1 MSERK
6 KNALPDE
13 GLNLLNLME
22 TLFYRDEFLTI
33 ASHELKTPLTALKL
47 QAQVFKRN
55 AMKEKDLYYSKE
67 KVNQLI
73 DQMETQATRLSKL
86 VDDMLDVSRI
96 RSGLFSLNTI
106 HFNLS
111 QLLMNIRDQL
121 SILESSQISFTI
133 SPDIFMTGDP
143 DRLAQVFHQLI
154 QNALKYGNSRPIQV
168 SLCVKRGKII
178 FSVKDSGRGISEEDQ
193 SKIFNRFQ
201 RAVAASEISGLGLG
215 LYIAKEIV
223 ESHKGSITIQSKI
236 GIGSVFT
243 ATFKK
248 LELP

>member
-6 KNALPDE
+6 KTALPAE

-22 TLFYRDEFLTI
+22 TLFYRDEFLSI

-55 AMKEKDLYYSKE
+55 AMKDKDLYYSKE

-73 DQMETQATRLSKL
+73 DQMETQASRLSKL
-86 VDDMLDVSRI
+86 VDEMLDVSRI
-96 RSGLFSLNTI
+96 RSGLFVQNKI

-111 QLLMNIRDQL
+111 QQLTEIRDQF
-121 SILESSQISFTI
+121 SSFELGQISFSIT
-133 SPDIFMTGDP
+133 PDIFMMGDP

-154 QNALKYGNSRPIQV
+154 QNALKYGNSKPIVV

-178 FSVKDSGRGISEEDQ
+178 FFVKDSGRGISEDDQ
-193 SKIFNRFQ
+193 NKIFNRFQ

-223 ESHKGSITIQSKI
+223 ESHGGSISIQSKMDV
-236 GIGSVFT
+236 GSIFT
-243 ATFKK
+243 VALKK
-248 LELP
+248 LESP

>member
-6 KNALPDE
+6 KTALPAE

-22 TLFYRDEFLTI
+22 TLFYRDEFLSI

-86 VDDMLDVSRI
+86 VDEMLDVSRI
-96 RSGLFSLNTI
+96 RSGLFVQNKI

-111 QLLMNIRDQL
+111 QQLIQVRDQF
-121 SILESSQISFTI
+121 SSFELDQISFNIT
-133 SPDIFMTGDP
+133 PDIFMMGDP
-143 DRLAQVFHQLI
+143 DRLAQVFHQII
-154 QNALKYGNSRPIQV
+154 QNALKYGNSKPIEV
-168 SLCVKRGKII
+168 SLCVKRSKIL

-201 RAVAASEISGLGLG
+201 RAVAASQISGLGLG

-223 ESHKGSITIQSKI
+223 ESHSGSISIQSKI
-236 GIGSVFT
+236 GVGSVFT
-243 ATFKK
+243 VTLKK

>member
-6 KNALPDE
+6 KTALPVE

-22 TLFYRDEFLTI
+22 TLFYRDEFLSI

-55 AMKEKDLYYSKE
+55 AMKDKDLYYSKE

-73 DQMETQATRLSKL
+73 DQMETQSTRLSKL
-86 VDDMLDVSRI
+86 VDEMLDVSRI
-96 RSGLFSLNTI
+96 RSGLFSLNKI
-106 HFNLS
+106 QFNLS
-111 QLLMNIRDQL
+111 QKLLEIRDHL
-121 SILESSQISFTI
+121 SSFELGQISFTI
-133 SPDIFMTGDP
+133 TPDICMTGDP

-154 QNALKYGNSRPIQV
+154 QNALKYGNSKPIEVTLSQ
-168 SLCVKRGKII
+168 KRRKIL

-223 ESHKGSITIQSKI
+223 ESHNGSISIQSKI
-236 GIGSVFT
+236 GVGSVFT
-243 ATFKK
+243 VSLKEQ
-248 LELP
+248 ELP

>member
-6 KNALPDE
+6 KTALPSE

-22 TLFYRDEFLTI
+22 TLFYRDEFLSI

-86 VDDMLDVSRI
+86 VDEMLDVSRI
-96 RSGLFSLNTI
+96 RSGLFVLNKT

-111 QLLMNIRDQL
+111 QQLFNIQNQL
-121 SILESSQISFTI
+121 SSSELGQISFTI
-133 SPDIFMTGDP
+133 TPDLFINGDP
-143 DRLAQVFHQLI
+143 DRLAQVFHHLI
-154 QNALKYGNSRPIQV
+154 QNALKYGDSGPIEVCLHQ
-168 SLCVKRGKII
+168 KRKKIL
-178 FSVKDSGRGISEEDQ
+178 FTVKDSGRGISVENQ

-215 LYIAKEIV
+215 LYIVKEIV
-223 ESHKGSITIQSKI
+223 ESHSGSITIKSEL
-236 GIGSVFT
+236 GVGSLFT
-243 ATFKK
+243 ISLKDQ
-248 LELP
+248 ESP

>member
-1 MSERK
+1 MNERK
-6 KNALPDE
+6 KTALPVE

-22 TLFYRDEFLTI
+22 TLFYRDEFLSI

-55 AMKEKDLYYSKE
+55 AMKDKDLYYSKE

-86 VDDMLDVSRI
+86 VDEMLDVSRI
-96 RSGLFSLNTI
+96 RSGLFNLNKI

-111 QLLMNIRDQL
+111 QQLLNIRDQL
-121 SILESSQISFTI
+121 SSYESSQISFTI
-133 SPDIFMTGDP
+133 SPDIFITGDP
-143 DRLAQVFHQLI
+143 DRLSQVFSQLI
-154 QNALKYGNSRPIQV
+154 QNALKYGDSGPIEV
-168 SLCVKRGKII
+168 CLFLKRKKIF

-193 SKIFNRFQ
+193 GKIFNRFQ
-201 RAVAASEISGLGLG
+201 RAVAASEISGFGLG

-223 ESHKGSITIQSKI
+223 ESHNGFISIQSKI
-236 GIGSVFT
+236 GEGSLFT
-243 ATFKK
+243 VSLKN
-248 LELP
+248 LEVP